1 MADNP
6 THPAFRSNP
15 TPSPGAPAG
24 ARGASS
30 SDDRLAELAR
40 LIGQNDRF
48 DDDGSQQSAQ
58 HLELAQQPQRQTSP
72 EWAAHVAAD
81 AGYVPHASTSQQA
94 GNFPPPPELPSEEH
108 APSAAEYVPA
118 AHEHGIAGYSAEEG
132 GCEPEAY
139 YPSVPELEGEH
150 HDFCDGIPP
159 RRRMGF
165 LAVAAVF
172 ALAVVGTAGA
182 FGYRALFPSSGVSGP
197 PPVIK
202 ADTSPAKIVSPKKLV
217 SRKEQPIDIDRKM
230 ADVLPSHP
238 SGMPSSSIE
247 PDLDRGM
254 VGSTPRKI
262 HTIAIR
268 PDGTTLADATPGAS
282 PAIAAPAVRPA
293 APPAP
298 VAKPIAPSQRAAA
311 VELEPA
317 PAPLHAGAPSEPP
330 PQDHAPPPPLS
341 LNQNAVPAST
351 TAHRAERPVRTANA
365 GATQAMPTHTSRGA
379 PTTSRYAVQISAS
392 HNKADA
398 QTSLRGLEAKYRHQ
412 LGGQHTMVR
421 RVDLGTKGVYY
432 RAMVGPFASSEAA
445 SHMCSKLRAAGAS
458 CLVQRIQA
466 GET

>member
-6 THPAFRSNP
+6 THPAFRSKP

-40 LIGQNDRF
+40 LIGQNDPF
-48 DDDGSQQSAQ
+48 DDDGSRQSAQ
-58 HLELAQQPQRQTSP
+58 QLKPPQQARHQASR

-81 AGYVPHASTSQQA
+81 AGCVPHASTSQQA
-94 GNFPPPPELPSEEH
+94 GNFPPPPELHSEEY

-118 AHEHGIAGYSAEEG
+118 AQEHGIAGYSAEEG
-132 GCEPEAY
+132 GCEPEGY
-139 YPSVPELEGEH
+139 YPNVPELEGEH

-159 RRRMGF
+159 RRRMGV

-182 FGYRALFPSSGVSGP
+182 FGYRALFRSSGASGP

-202 ADTSPAKIVSPKKLV
+202 ADSSPEIVSAKKLV
-217 SRKEQPIDIDRKM
+217 SRKEQPIDTDRKM
-230 ADVLPSHP
+230 AGVLPSHP
-238 SGMPSSSIE
+238 SGVPSNSIQ
-247 PDLDRGM
+247 PDLGRGV

-282 PAIAAPAVRPA
+282 PPIAAPAVRPA

-298 VAKPIAPSQRAAA
+298 VPAKPIAPPQHAAA
-311 VELEPA
+311 VKPEPA
-317 PAPLHAGAPSEPP
+317 PAPPHAGARSEPP
-330 PQDHAPPPPLS
+330 RNAPLS
-341 LNQNAVPAST
+341 LNPNAVPAPT
-351 TAHRAERPVRTANA
+351 PARRAERPMRTANA
-365 GATQAMPTHTSRGA
+365 VATQAVPTHTTGGA
-379 PTTSRYAVQISAS
+379 PTTGRYAVQISAS

-398 QTSLRGLEAKYRHQ
+398 QASLRGLEAKYRHQ

-445 SHMCSKLRAAGAS
+445 RHMCSKLRAAGAS

-466 GET
+466 AET